1 MSTGYATY
9 RFLLGLGDSSHQG
22 ATGTGVAPLGLVVCV
37 RVCVCVRA
45 RACARVHLQ
54 GIQTCVHVCRTL
66 GSEFQVR

>member
-37 RVCVCVRA
+37 CVCARA
-45 RACARVHLQ
+45 RARAFA
-54 GIQTCVHVCRTL
+54 RTL